1 MLQLLHS
8 VRKLSCF
15 TSSSSR
21 CTTKRVGFST
31 LEPKIWCRA
40 ESYEVS
46 RGKQKLG
53 EIDVD
58 CFAETFGYTWLSHW
72 KLLEEDSAF
81 RQNIIES
88 KSNRRNSRH
97 QYLRTMFEAQLENL
111 NESGKELGVEEESLK
126 LPNLMRNNETEE
138 RNSHTVGEDYDSD
151 LEWLSSHPS
160 SMIGEVDVD
169 HKNGI
174 QVLLGDKKVSIIPMW
189 VSVFV
194 DGPKNSAKLFE
205 SVVPLEDDVLSK
217 ANSHLQSFLE
227 IEGLQFDDL
236 AEMKSGR
243 WRNYFIGLI
252 GEVSSEEDGNLWPN
266 QVLHKD
272 RCLFN
277 VRDATDLAR
286 FLSDPRKEDVEKH
299 LENLERLAIERNYKR
314 GWCWHMLRSRWGE
327 KNLHKMGF
335 SKVSVVDVL

>member
-1 MLQLLHS
+1 M
-8 VRKLSCF
+8 
-15 TSSSSR
+15 
-21 CTTKRVGFST
+21 ST
-31 LEPKIWCRA
+31 LEPKVWCSA

-81 RQNIIES
+81 RQNIVES

-97 QYLRTMFEAQLENL
+97 QYLRSMFETQLENV
-111 NESGKELGVEEESLK
+111 NESRRELDLEEQSLK
-126 LPNLMRNNETEE
+126 LSALMRSGRVEE
-138 RNSHTVGEDYDSD
+138 RDSYKEREEYDAD
-151 LEWLSSHPS
+151 LEWLSSHPNS
-160 SMIGEVDVD
+160 IVGEVDVD
-169 HKNGI
+169 NKNGI
-174 QVLLGDKKVSIIPMW
+174 QVLLGDNKISIIPMW

-194 DGPKNSAKLFE
+194 DRLNNSAKLFE

-217 ANSHLQSFLE
+217 VNSQLHPFLE
-227 IEGLQFDDL
+227 IEGLQFEDL

-286 FLSDPRKEDVEKH
+286 FLSDPRREDVEKH
-299 LENLERLAIERNYKR
+299 LENLERLSIERNYKR

-335 SKVSVVDVL
+335 SKVSIVD

>member
-1 MLQLLHS
+1 
-8 VRKLSCF
+8 
-15 TSSSSR
+15 
-21 CTTKRVGFST
+21 
-31 LEPKIWCRA
+31 
-40 ESYEVS
+40 
-46 RGKQKLG
+46 
-53 EIDVD
+53 
-58 CFAETFGYTWLSHW
+58 
-72 KLLEEDSAF
+72 
-81 RQNIIES
+81 
-88 KSNRRNSRH
+88 
-97 QYLRTMFEAQLENL
+97 MFETQMENL
-111 NESGKELGVEEESLK
+111 NESRRELELEEQSLN
-126 LPNLMRNNETEE
+126 LSALMRSSRMKEI
-138 RNSHTVGEDYDSD
+138 NSQKVEQEYDAD

-160 SMIGEVDVD
+160 SIVGEVDVD
-169 HKNGI
+169 NKNGI
-174 QVLLGDKKVSIIPMW
+174 QVLLGDNKISIIPMW

-194 DGPKNSAKLFE
+194 DGLNKSAKLFE

-217 ANSHLQSFLE
+217 VNSQLHPFLE
-227 IEGLQFDDL
+227 IEGLQFEDL

-299 LENLERLAIERNYKR
+299 LENLERLSMERNYKR

-335 SKVSVVDVL
+335 SKVSIID